1 MLTRILIISSKAI
14 SIICWYRYT
23 CQYRNKYIS
32 NILYLNL
39 MCQTLFI
46 VYIFSY
52 SNKIFIIV
60 RNTCVK
66 IKKVNFEDIIDV
78 STNVH

>member
-1 MLTRILIISSKAI
+1 
-14 SIICWYRYT
+14 
-23 CQYRNKYIS
+23 
-32 NILYLNL
+32 

-46 VYIFSY
+46 VNIFSY